1 MKFFSHIRF
10 LPVTIFLAVMILTI
24 KITRIHEA
32 VDAIDTAEINV
43 SSANAQTNE
52 QADSVKADK
61 APPNVDPKDQS
72 KEENVDEPKEAKKDE
87 KDEKEDKTKIKII
100 ASVDG
105 SDPMTVMVTQ
115 DPTLLT
121 PSEIELLQ
129 QLSER
134 RRSLEDREQELEM
147 RTGLLTAAES
157 RIDKKIKEL
166 NNLRLTI
173 STNIKKYN
181 EQQDAKLLSLV
192 KIYENM
198 KPKDAARIFE
208 NLQLETLLEVAER
221 MKERKLAPIMAKMN
235 AEKAREMTVEIRQ
248 LRKLPPTGG

>member
-24 KITRIHEA
+24 KITSIHEA
-32 VDAIDTAEINV
+32 VDAIDAAEINV

-52 QADSVKADK
+52 QADSIKADK

-72 KEENVDEPKEAKKDE
+72 KEKNVDEPKEAK

-166 NNLRLTI
+166 NNLRITI
-173 STNIKKYN
+173 STNIKTYN

-208 NLQLETLLEVAER
+208 NLQLDTLLEVAER